1 MLLHPQRRPLFSPMP
16 RNPCPASGV
25 AEAAAG
31 GGGDAAH
38 DDQGFFGHPHHF
50 AQRVN
55 SQRSRPRVAGR
66 GKDGADHN
74 AMHRAFVLAQ
84 QAAEAVAGYGDQKP
98 LA

>member
-1 MLLHPQRRPLFSPMP
+1 MP
-16 RNPCPASGV
+16 RNPCPAEGV

-50 AQRVN
+50 AKRVYP
-55 SQRSRPRVAGR
+55 QRSGPRVAGR
-66 GKDGADHN
+66 GKDGTDHN
-74 AMHRAFVLAQ
+74 AMHGAFVLAQ
-84 QAAEAVAGYGDQKP
+84 QAAEAVAGYRDQKP